1 MHSPDAPRARRGPG
15 PPARGLGSTP
25 GSPPWTASGV
35 DSLPCSLDD
44 THSPS
49 SSADGERCVGRV
61 GIIARNCDTC
71 AVFECSSAASFQPP
85 MMARPCT
92 ITPSNRTRRRTRS
105 RTEEDGL
112 QNPLEEN
119 VIEENRTFTPADLL
133 LFQNGDGISFYRL
146 LSAGAPESPVEQIC
160 NPGGDP
166 AERRWIEYL
175 TKGDVVDRWRHERFV
190 RIVEGLF
197 PEGDGPPQPA
207 SPLLETI
214 AVITARHAPSGRAN
228 EGAKPAHLIVISDL
242 LQHTPMLSHYGPYPE
257 PDSLPRELRADLS
270 RVEVS
275 LFRLER
281 HKYAKFQ
288 TPEHYYWWTELV
300 EEMEGRIVWQQAL

>member
-1 MHSPDAPRARRGPG
+1 MSVLVTPAGAGSGCVHSPDAPRARRGPG

-133 LFQNGDGISFYRL
+133 LFQNGDGTLRRFVFKVRL
-146 LSAGAPESPVEQIC
+146 DYLAPAQVKEAFRAWFTLPAPRRPHKPCRPHARGLRGRAPEGVV
-160 NPGGDP
+160 PGK
-166 AERRWIEYL
+166 ARRAGS
-175 TKGDVVDRWRHERFV
+175 TRGHASRRV
-190 RIVEGLF
+190 RSEA
-197 PEGDGPPQPA
+197 GPPPPNRVPA
-207 SPLLETI
+207 VGARGGGRGSAPWGFLSMPKQLARGRWSAPEVGTI
-214 AVITARHAPSGRAN
+214 G
-228 EGAKPAHLIVISDL
+228 
-242 LQHTPMLSHYGPYPE
+242 
-257 PDSLPRELRADLS
+257 
-270 RVEVS
+270 
-275 LFRLER
+275 
-281 HKYAKFQ
+281 
-288 TPEHYYWWTELV
+288 
-300 EEMEGRIVWQQAL
+300 

>member
-49 SSADGERCVGRV
+49 SSADGERCVGRI

-133 LFQNGDGISFYRL
+133 LFQNGDGTDVGDRL
-146 LSAGAPESPVEQIC
+146 NCHVHALEAPLIEALYPVLVARWRRPRRWSTGAPGTWAMVAFGVRIAAASPVRR
-160 NPGGDP
+160 P
-166 AERRWIEYL
+166 ARLRTKARRSASARPAL
-175 TKGDVVDRWRHERFV
+175 HSHES
-190 RIVEGLF
+190 E
-197 PEGDGPPQPA
+197 
-207 SPLLETI
+207 
-214 AVITARHAPSGRAN
+214 N
-228 EGAKPAHLIVISDL
+228 
-242 LQHTPMLSHYGPYPE
+242 
-257 PDSLPRELRADLS
+257 
-270 RVEVS
+270 
-275 LFRLER
+275 
-281 HKYAKFQ
+281 
-288 TPEHYYWWTELV
+288 
-300 EEMEGRIVWQQAL
+300 

>member
-133 LFQNGDGISFYRL
+133 LFQNGPSSPTLTADESGP
-146 LSAGAPESPVEQIC
+146 SAIFPSRSSDWVHWLRSSA
-160 NPGGDP
+160 
-166 AERRWIEYL
+166 A
-175 TKGDVVDRWRHERFV
+175 
-190 RIVEGLF
+190 GL
-197 PEGDGPPQPA
+197 P
-207 SPLLETI
+207 
-214 AVITARHAPSGRAN
+214 TARRYEPCSAYPLAPSRMSNGRWNGTSTGPSIRRSSSIAIASS
-228 EGAKPAHLIVISDL
+228 GARRDRLVS
-242 LQHTPMLSHYGPYPE
+242 LSHRVQDRSSLYRDHPGSRCTVRGP
-257 PDSLPRELRADLS
+257 LRRQG
-270 RVEVS
+270 RVLHPS
-275 LFRLER
+275 QSSTAHARRPPF
-281 HKYAKFQ
+281 
-288 TPEHYYWWTELV
+288 
-300 EEMEGRIVWQQAL
+300 

>member
-133 LFQNGDGISFYRL
+133 LFQNGDGTRDRRL
-146 LSAGAPESPVEQIC
+146 RRSERFPVQSPCSRMAGTIPSWKSRAGGITYSLARRCTYPVRLSAYGVPSPQGST
-160 NPGGDP
+160 PGNGGSSFGNSLL
-166 AERRWIEYL
+166 AEP
-175 TKGDVVDRWRHERFV
+175 
-190 RIVEGLF
+190 F
-197 PEGDGPPQPA
+197 P
-207 SPLLETI
+207 SPSN
-214 AVITARHAPSGRAN
+214 RS
-228 EGAKPAHLIVISDL
+228 
-242 LQHTPMLSHYGPYPE
+242 M
-257 PDSLPRELRADLS
+257 
-270 RVEVS
+270 
-275 LFRLER
+275 
-281 HKYAKFQ
+281 
-288 TPEHYYWWTELV
+288 
-300 EEMEGRIVWQQAL
+300 

>member
-1 MHSPDAPRARRGPG
+1 MSVLVTPAGAGSGCVHSPDAPRARRGPG

-133 LFQNGDGISFYRL
+133 LFQNGDG
-146 LSAGAPESPVEQIC
+146 
-160 NPGGDP
+160 NPIVLAETFVDP
-166 AERRWIEYL
+166 A
-175 TKGDVVDRWRHERFV
+175 RFTGACY
-190 RIVEGLF
+190 RAANW
-197 PEGDGPPQPA
+197 QP
-207 SPLLETI
+207 L
-214 AVITARHAPSGRAN
+214 GR
-228 EGAKPAHLIVISDL
+228 
-242 LQHTPMLSHYGPYPE
+242 T
-257 PDSLPRELRADLS
+257 
-270 RVEVS
+270 
-275 LFRLER
+275 
-281 HKYAKFQ
+281 
-288 TPEHYYWWTELV
+288 
-300 EEMEGRIVWQQAL
+300 

>member
-133 LFQNGDGISFYRL
+133 LFQNGDGTK
-146 LSAGAPESPVEQIC
+146 SAGHSRARL
-160 NPGGDP
+160 
-166 AERRWIEYL
+166 RR
-175 TKGDVVDRWRHERFV
+175 
-190 RIVEGLF
+190 
-197 PEGDGPPQPA
+197 
-207 SPLLETI
+207 
-214 AVITARHAPSGRAN
+214 
-228 EGAKPAHLIVISDL
+228 LI
-242 LQHTPMLSHYGPYPE
+242 
-257 PDSLPRELRADLS
+257 ELRFPTSS
-270 RVEVS
+270 RVQFTVPVTVELASMQRPPSPGNSISATLLTGSAGFHPARIGLSTSAWARCPRSREAGGSEVPV
-275 LFRLER
+275 L
-281 HKYAKFQ
+281 Q
-288 TPEHYYWWTELV
+288 T
-300 EEMEGRIVWQQAL
+300 

>member
-1 MHSPDAPRARRGPG
+1 MSVLVTHAGAGSGCVHSPDAPRARRGPG

-133 LFQNGDGISFYRL
+133 LFQNGDGILEYARPTRHQSGPR
-146 LSAGAPESPVEQIC
+146 SAVRAHEAARAST
-160 NPGGDP
+160 
-166 AERRWIEYL
+166 ASHTLASRRRW
-175 TKGDVVDRWRHERFV
+175 G
-190 RIVEGLF
+190 G
-197 PEGDGPPQPA
+197 G
-207 SPLLETI
+207 
-214 AVITARHAPSGRAN
+214 
-228 EGAKPAHLIVISDL
+228 
-242 LQHTPMLSHYGPYPE
+242 
-257 PDSLPRELRADLS
+257 
-270 RVEVS
+270 
-275 LFRLER
+275 
-281 HKYAKFQ
+281 
-288 TPEHYYWWTELV
+288 
-300 EEMEGRIVWQQAL
+300 